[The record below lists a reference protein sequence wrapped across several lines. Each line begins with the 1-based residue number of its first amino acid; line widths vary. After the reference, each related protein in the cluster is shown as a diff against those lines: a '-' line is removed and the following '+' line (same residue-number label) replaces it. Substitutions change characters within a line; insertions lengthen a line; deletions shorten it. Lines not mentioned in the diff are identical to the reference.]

1 MRCAFCGGKL
11 PRNARFC
18 PACGEAVAA
27 LPAEESASTK
37 KSLFGKFSKKQLL
50 CFGGAAAAVI
60 AVAAVVIWAVT
71 RPPEISVPDPEQFF
85 GVSAMKGEHF
95 DDLEYTFRVPDEDK
109 AVYLEKVAA
118 YADLLNSSEYPY
130 VLKKQEEKEGSS
142 STYHRYYINYTG
154 PEDVDSYGEDIYINY
169 EICPDDYYT
178 DSSVTI
184 LFSEDYRF
192 VFTPVEEFEGR
203 TFPIV
208 TEGPMRY
215 LGLEGV
221 VESIELVD
229 EFNSGTTRYSYVIS
243 LPFEEAKKT
252 LQHYIDAYL
261 LGELELQDDGLD
273 ESDEGEYRRFFA
285 CPGADTYTSTSGTKA
300 ATSAVFVG
308 CWKKSD
314 TTSSVMFVGSP
325 SFTVSE
331 LAPTAKE
338 AAAQQTQ
345 TVSKPAAAPEPE
357 EEEEESGWKDCPDCF
372 GGQCTACSGRGGKDQ
387 YSPGLPREWEP
398 CWKCHGDGDCGKC
411 NGFGK
416 VLA

>member
-1 MRCAFCGGKL
+1 MRCSSCGKRLPGK
-11 PRNARFC
+11 ARFC
-18 PACGEAVAA
+18 YICGTAVTEVPAGEG
-27 LPAEESASTK
+27 T
-37 KSLFGKFSKKQLL
+37 GKRRLSKKKLL
-50 CFGGAAAAVI
+50 KIGGIAAAVI
-60 AVAAVVIWAVT
+60 AVAALVIWLVT
-71 RPPEISVPDPEQFF
+71 RPPEISIPDPEQFM
-85 GVSAMKGEHF
+85 GVSAIKGERY
-95 DDLEYTFRVPDEDK
+95 DDLEYRFPVPEGEE
-109 AVYLEKVAA
+109 AVYLEKIDA
-118 YADLLNSSEYPY
+118 YAQLLNSSDYPY
-130 VLKKQEEKEGSS
+130 VLKNQEEKQNSGR
-142 STYHRYYINYTG
+142 TYHRYYIEYTG
-154 PEDVDSYGEDIYINY
+154 PEAEYHYGDDVSINF
-169 EICPDDYYT
+169 EICPESDYS

-184 LFSEDYRF
+184 RFTENYRF
-192 VFTPVEEFEGR
+192 VFEDVEEFEGR
-203 TFPIV
+203 AFPIV
-208 TEGPMRY
+208 TEGPMQY

-221 VESIELVD
+221 VETIELVD

-261 LGELELQDDGLD
+261 LGELGLQDDGLD

-285 CPGADTYTSTSGTKA
+285 CPGAETYTSTGGDKA
-300 ATSAVFVG
+300 STSSVFLG

-338 AAAQQTQ
+338 AAAAQQTQ

-357 EEEEESGWKDCPDCF
+357 EEKESGWVDCPSCY
-372 GGQCTACSGRGGKDQ
+372 GGQCSACSGRGGKDQ